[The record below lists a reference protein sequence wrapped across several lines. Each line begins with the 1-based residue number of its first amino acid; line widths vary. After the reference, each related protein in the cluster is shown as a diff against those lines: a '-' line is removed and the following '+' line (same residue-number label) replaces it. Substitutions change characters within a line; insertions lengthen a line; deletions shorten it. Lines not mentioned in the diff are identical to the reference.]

1 MVITY
6 FGKQYCKLTLGDL
19 TIAIN
24 PPAKSSKAMA
34 KAPRFGADIA
44 LITTNHED
52 YNGSETVAL
61 GDKQPFV
68 IDGPGNYEVHGCF
81 INGAKSSVTIDGKEY
96 INTVYGFELDGIKIA
111 VLGAIA
117 DVATLS
123 TEAKEIAGA
132 SDMLFIPVGGG
143 DVLDSAK
150 AYKAAT
156 TFSPNVIIPL
166 DADSAS
172 LAKFLKEGGQDPSAQ
187 AGKNEMLDKATLK
200 RRDLDGKENYIIA
213 LVAQA

>member
-34 KAPRFGADIA
+34 KAPRFGSDIV

-52 YNGSETVAL
+52 YNGVETVTL
-61 GDKQPFV
+61 GDKEPFV
-68 IDGPGNYEVHGCF
+68 IDGPGNYEVQGFF
-81 INGAKSSVTIDGKEY
+81 INGAKSTVKIGGKEY

-111 VLGAIA
+111 VMGAIG
-117 DVATLS
+117 DVSTLS

-143 DVLDSAK
+143 DVFDSAK

-166 DADSAS
+166 DADNAS
-172 LAKFLKEGGQDPSAQ
+172 LAKFLKEGGQE
-187 AGKNEMLDKATLK
+187 KNELVDKATLK
-200 RRDLDGKENYIIA
+200 RKDLDGKENYIIA
-213 LVAQA
+213 LTPQA

>member
-24 PPAKSSKAMA
+24 PPAKASKAMA

-52 YNGSETVAL
+52 YNGAETVTL
-61 GDKQPFV
+61 GDKEPFV
-68 IDGPGNYEVHGCF
+68 IDGPGNYEVQGCF
-81 INGAKSSVTIDGKEY
+81 INGAKSSVVIDGKEY

-111 VLGAIA
+111 VMGAIA

-143 DVLDSAK
+143 EVFDSAK

-156 TFSPNVIIPL
+156 SFSPNVIIPL

-172 LAKFLKEGGQDPSAQ
+172 LAKFLKEGGQE
-187 AGKNEMLDKATLK
+187 KNEMLDKATLK

>member
-24 PPAKSSKAMA
+24 PPAKSSKVID
-34 KAPRFGADIA
+34 KAPRFGADIV

-52 YNGSETVAL
+52 YNGVETVTM
-61 GDKQPFV
+61 GDKEPFV
-68 IDGPGNYEVHGCF
+68 IDGPGSYEVKGIF
-81 INGAKSSVTIDGKEY
+81 VTGAKSTVSIAGKEY

-111 VLGAIA
+111 ILGALS
-117 DVATLS
+117 DVSTLS

-132 SDMLFIPVGGG
+132 SDMLLIPIAGG
-143 DVLDSAK
+143 DVFDFTS

-156 TFSPNVIIPL
+156 SFSPNVIIPL
-166 DADSAS
+166 DADES
-172 LAKFLKEGGQDPSAQ
+172 LLNKFLKEAGQQGTPMQ
-187 AGKNEMLDKATLK
+187 DKATLK
-200 RRDLDGKENYIIA
+200 RKDLDGKENYIIP
-213 LVAQA
+213 LSPQA